1 MVTILAQR
9 IWISVI
15 LLSLL
20 DKFHRKENNKHG
32 CPSGPRG
39 YVKAVM
45 CSHSRVRVPLRAFF
59 FSCFTESMTKADS
72 RVVDSGSKFAEM
84 YSFVLTLIIRVL
96 FLCSRFPIQCSKQF
110 RDCLLVAEYCLKEL
124 SDSVFMFS
132 FSHS

>member
-1 MVTILAQR
+1 
-9 IWISVI
+9 
-15 LLSLL
+15 
-20 DKFHRKENNKHG
+20 
-32 CPSGPRG
+32 
-39 YVKAVM
+39 M

-124 SDSVFMFS
+124 SDSVFMFVFLILRVPLLCRLQES
-132 FSHS
+132 LILFLKPTLLFVHGIPLLL